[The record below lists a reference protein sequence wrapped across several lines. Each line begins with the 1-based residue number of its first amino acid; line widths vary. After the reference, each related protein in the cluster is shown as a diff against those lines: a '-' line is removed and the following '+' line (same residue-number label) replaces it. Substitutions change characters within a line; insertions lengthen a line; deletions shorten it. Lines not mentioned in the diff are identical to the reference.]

1 LRNFTYGPAYAAYAE
16 ERQGKLARGFLADLL
31 VLDKDPFHSE
41 PDAIKDIRPLATM
54 VGGEW
59 IFLEI

>member
-1 LRNFTYGPAYAAYAE
+1 LRGFTYGPAYAAYAE
-16 ERQGKLARGFLADLL
+16 ERLGKLARGFLADLL
-31 VLDKDPFHSE
+31 VLDRDLFHCE

-59 IFLEI
+59 VFLEI